1 MSSRHHLVRWEE
13 EYGKQGL
20 SIIEVSGGD
29 LATFDESDR
38 AFAKWQFQH
47 PVLWDLGN
55 RNHQAYGIK
64 SWPSACLIE
73 PDGKVFWQ
81 GNPNRLSARPEDLQ
95 CFQSLLEEHLTKVS
109 IAENTI
115 SPPTSEV
122 PNQSQAA
129 RSAEP

>member
-47 PVLWDLGN
+47 PVLWDHGN
-55 RNHQAYGIK
+55 RNHQNYGIK
-64 SWPSACLIE
+64 SWPSAWLMG

-95 CFQSLLEEHLTKVS
+95 CFRSLLEEHLKKVS
-109 IAENTI
+109 TGENTI
-115 SPPTSEV
+115 SPPTSDV
-122 PNQSQAA
+122 PNKSQAT